1 MRLNRRKFLTG
12 VGTAGGIALA
22 GCTGGPTGGDGD
34 DGSGSG
40 GGDSGGGA
48 SGSSGGSGGSG
59 DSTPEPTA
67 TPDDSGGETDE
78 ETASPTP
85 SDPINVGMVY
95 ATGGLGDGSFNDQA
109 QQGIQQ
115 AKSEFGISYGEA
127 QPSEVAEFKNLQ
139 QQFARSTNPTYELIC
154 CIGFLQASAL
164 SENAPDFPEQNFM
177 IVDSVV
183 EADNVASYVFAE
195 HEGSYLVGQL
205 AGMLTTRDFS
215 AGAGATTSGSASV
228 GFVGGVES
236 PLIRKFQAGFE
247 AGVKA
252 ANENVEVQTSY
263 VGDFNDP
270 SGGKEAA
277 LAMYNSGADV
287 VYHAAGNTGTG
298 VFQAA
303 QEQGTFAIG
312 VDRDQSV
319 TKESFADVILASM
332 VKHVDTA
339 VYNSVEATVNDEF
352 AGGSVTAL
360 GLDDEGVDIVYG
372 QQLGSE
378 IPSEVK
384 DAIAESKQGIIDG
397 DISVPEDPE
406 NV

>member
-1 MRLNRRKFLTG
+1 MQIDRRKFLTG

-22 GCTGGPTGGDGD
+22 GCTGGPTDGGDGGD
-34 DGSGSG
+34 G
-40 GGDSGGGA
+40 GGSTPT
-48 SGSSGGSGGSG
+48 
-59 DSTPEPTA
+59 STPEPTE
-67 TPDDSGGETDE
+67 TEGPDSGGET
-78 ETASPTP
+78 ETETQSPTP

-115 AKSEFGISYGEA
+115 AEEDFGISYGEA
-127 QPSEVAEFKNLQ
+127 QPSAVSEFANFQ
-139 QQFARSTNPTYELIC
+139 QQFARSTDPTYELIC

-164 SENAPDFPEQNFM
+164 SENAPDFPDQEFM

-205 AGMLTTRDFS
+205 AGLLTTRDFS
-215 AGAGATTSGSASV
+215 AGAGSTTGDSTNV

-236 PLIRKFQAGFE
+236 PLIRRFQAGYE

-252 ANENVEVQTSY
+252 ADEDVDIQTSY
-263 VGDFNDP
+263 VGDFNAP
-270 SGGKEAA
+270 TAGKEAA
-277 LAMYNSGADV
+277 LAMYDSGADI

-303 QEQGTFAIG
+303 QEQGKFAIG

-319 TKESFADVILASM
+319 TKDSYANVILASM
-332 VKHVDTA
+332 VKRVDTA
-339 VYNSVEATVNDEF
+339 VYNAVEAVVNDEF
-352 AGGSVTAL
+352 EGGTTTAL
-360 GLDDEGVDIVYG
+360 GLDDDGVGIVYG
-372 QQLGSE
+372 QQLGSS
-378 IPSEVK
+378 IPSGVK
-384 DAIAESKQGIIDG
+384 DAISGSRQSIIDG
-397 DISVPEDPE
+397 DISVPTDPG

>member
-1 MRLNRRKFLTG
+1 MEIDRREFLTG

-22 GCTGGPTGGDGD
+22 GCTGGPTGG
-34 DGSGSG
+34 GSTPT
-40 GGDSGGGA
+40 
-48 SGSSGGSGGSG
+48 
-59 DSTPEPTA
+59 STPEPTE
-67 TPDDSGGETDE
+67 TPEEGTESEMGTDTETA
-78 ETASPTP
+78 TASPTP
-85 SDPINVGMVY
+85 SDPTNVGMVY

-115 AKSEFGISYGEA
+115 AETDFGISYGEA
-127 QPSEVAEFKNLQ
+127 QPSAVSEFSNFQ
-139 QQFARSTNPTYELIC
+139 QQFARSTDPTYELIC

-164 SENAPDFPEQNFM
+164 SENAPDYPDQNFM
-177 IVDSVV
+177 IVDSTVD
-183 EADNVASYVFAE
+183 ADNVASYVFAE

-205 AGMLTTRDFS
+205 AGLLTTREFS
-215 AGAGATTSGSASV
+215 AGAGSTAGDSTTV

-236 PLIRKFQAGFE
+236 PLIRRFQAGYE
-247 AGVKA
+247 AGVA
-252 ANENVEVQTSY
+252 AADGDVEVQTSY

-270 SGGKEAA
+270 SGGREAA

-303 QEQGTFAIG
+303 QEQGRFAIG

-319 TKESFADVILASM
+319 TKESYANVILASM
-332 VKHVDTA
+332 VKRVDTA
-339 VYNSVEATVNDEF
+339 VYSSVEAVVNDAFE
-352 AGGSVTAL
+352 GGTTTAL
-360 GLDDEGVDIVYG
+360 GLEQEGVDIVYG

-378 IPSEVK
+378 IPSGVT
-384 DAIAESKQGIIDG
+384 DTIAQSRQSIIDG
-397 DISVPEDPE
+397 DISVPTDPS